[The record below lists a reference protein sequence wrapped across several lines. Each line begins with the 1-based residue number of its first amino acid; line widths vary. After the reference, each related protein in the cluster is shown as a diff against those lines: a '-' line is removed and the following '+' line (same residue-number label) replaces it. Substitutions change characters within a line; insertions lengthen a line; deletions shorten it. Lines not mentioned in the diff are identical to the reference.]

1 MTKKVLIRI
10 VEEKDVAAL
19 VELIQ
24 KEDDDRNDLIRK
36 HDTEKNELVKKY
48 QK

>member
-24 KEDDDRNDLIRK
+24 KDLGYEDAKEDSLEGR
-36 HDTEKNELVKKY
+36 Y
-48 QK
+48 